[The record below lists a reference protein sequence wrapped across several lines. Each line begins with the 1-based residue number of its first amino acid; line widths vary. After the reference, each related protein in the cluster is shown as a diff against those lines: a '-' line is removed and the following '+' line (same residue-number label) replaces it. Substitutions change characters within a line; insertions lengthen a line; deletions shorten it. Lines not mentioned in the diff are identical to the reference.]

1 MKASAQD
8 YAHICVVTLSGEFT
22 HDDTD
27 AFHRALGGRVEQG
40 RSRHVIV
47 DCEHLEFIDSRGLET
62 LVDLQRTLAGSGGA
76 VRLASPDDTV
86 RDILR
91 LTRLESALEAC
102 PTIEDAVR
110 SLR

>member
-1 MKASAQD
+1 MKASTQD
-8 YAHICVVTLSGEFT
+8 HAHICVMTLSGEFT

-27 AFHRALGGRVEQG
+27 VFHRALGNRVEQG
-40 RSRHVIV
+40 RTRHLIV
-47 DCEHLEFIDSRGLET
+47 DCQHLEFIDSKGLET
-62 LVDLQRTLAGSGGA
+62 LIDLQQTLAGSGGA

-86 RDILR
+86 STILR

-102 PTIEDAVR
+102 QTIEDAVR